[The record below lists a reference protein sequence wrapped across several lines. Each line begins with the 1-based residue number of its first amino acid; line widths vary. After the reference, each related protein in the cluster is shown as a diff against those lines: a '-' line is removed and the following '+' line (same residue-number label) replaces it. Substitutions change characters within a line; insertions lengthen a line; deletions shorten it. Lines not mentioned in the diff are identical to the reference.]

1 MESTLHIELFL
12 ALVLLVGAVT
22 SFALEKIKMEITA
35 ILLLGLILIGSFV
48 GMEHWPS
55 TKDISFVLSSDAPL
69 AIMAMFIVSSAL
81 SKQGIIERL
90 TNYLQKLT
98 QIGFHPFLLIL
109 LISVAFFSAFINN
122 TPVVVILLPVAIGLS
137 RTLGVASSKLLIPIS
152 YASIFGGCCTLIGT
166 STNILA
172 SGFMSSSSLYPSM
185 GPMRMFELAEI
196 GIPLMIVGTAF
207 LVLFGKKLL
216 PEREALS
223 KILSD
228 INRKEYLAEALI
240 MPNSSLVDQL
250 VTDSPIA
257 KTSGV
262 RVLDI
267 VRDSKSLA
275 MPLNEIKLCSG
286 DRLILSCRPQGLIDV
301 REVEGFKLFDQSDL
315 GIEQLNTSEAMM
327 VEAMIKPTSGLLSQS
342 LSEADFRGRFNLTV
356 VALHRKGK
364 NLRLRL
370 NQIKL
375 QTGDSLLLLGAKS
388 SIEKLRG
395 AHEMVLLDKSPI
407 PLNHKTSKTVLSL
420 GILLSII
427 AIATT
432 GILPLHVVALLG
444 AGFLILTNLIN
455 LREAIRSIEWNLLLL
470 IYSMLALGLVM
481 EKSGASSLLAEFIKH
496 VCMVGLSNNWQVIG
510 ALIIL
515 YIFTALLT
523 ELLSNNATIAIM
535 TPVALMVAYQF
546 GLSTHDA
553 RAFVLT
559 CCIASSASFMTPIG
573 YQTNTFVYTAG
584 GYRFRD
590 FTKFGLWPTLIYF
603 LGTITMVCFL
613 WKFSP

>member
-1 MESTLHIELFL
+1 METIVQIELVL
-12 ALVLLVGAVT
+12 ALILLFGAVT
-22 SFALEKIKMEITA
+22 SFAIEKIKMEITA
-35 ILLLGLILIGSFV
+35 IFLLSLILLGSVV

-55 TKDISFVLSSDAPL
+55 TKEISFVLSSDAPL

-81 SKQGIIERL
+81 SKQGIIEKL

-98 QIGFHPFLLIL
+98 EIGFHPFLLIL
-109 LISVAFFSAFINN
+109 LITVAFFSAFINN

-172 SGFMSSSSLYPSM
+172 SGFMSSSTLYPDM

-196 GIPLMIVGTAF
+196 GIPLMILGTSF
-207 LVLFGKKLL
+207 LVVFGKKLL

-228 INRKEYLAEALI
+228 IDRKEYLAEALI
-240 MPNSSLVDQL
+240 MPDSPLVDKS
-250 VTDSPIA
+250 VMYTKIA
-257 KTSGV
+257 KTKGV
-262 RVLDI
+262 RVLDV
-267 VRDSKSLA
+267 VRDGKSLSL
-275 MPLNEIKLCSG
+275 PLNEINLLSG

-315 GIEQLNTSEAMM
+315 GIEQLNTAEAMM
-327 VEAMIKPTSGLLSQS
+327 VEAMIKPTSELISKT
-342 LSEADFRGRFNLTV
+342 LSEADLRGRYNLTV

-375 QTGDSLLLLGAKS
+375 QTGDTLLLLGTKS
-388 SIEKLRG
+388 SIERLRG
-395 AHEMVLLDKSPI
+395 AHETVLLDKSPI
-407 PLNHKTSKTVLSL
+407 PLNHKTFKTVISL
-420 GILLSII
+420 GTLLSII

-432 GILPLHVVALLG
+432 GFLSLHIIALLG

-455 LREAIRSIEWNLLLL
+455 LREAVRSIEWSLLLL

-481 EKSGASSLLAEFIKH
+481 EKSGASGLLAELIKH
-496 VCMVGLSNNWQVIG
+496 LCVVGLGKEWQVIG

-515 YIFTALLT
+515 YLFTAVMT

-546 GLSTHDA
+546 GLSTDDA

-603 LGTITMVCFL
+603 IGTISMVCFL

>member
-1 MESTLHIELFL
+1 
-12 ALVLLVGAVT
+12 
-22 SFALEKIKMEITA
+22 
-35 ILLLGLILIGSFV
+35 
-48 GMEHWPS
+48 MEHWPS

-172 SGFMSSSSLYPSM
+172 SGFMSSSTLYPSM

-196 GIPLMIVGTAF
+196 GVPLMIVGTAF

-223 KILSD
+223 KILTD
-228 INRKEYLAEALI
+228 IDRKEYLAEALI
-240 MPNSSLVDQL
+240 MPNSPLLGKLVS
-250 VTDSPIA
+250 DSQIA
-257 KTSGV
+257 KTYGV

-275 MPLNEIKLCSG
+275 MPLNEIKFCSG
-286 DRLILSCRPQGLIDV
+286 RLILSCGPQGLLDV

-315 GIEQLNTSEAMM
+315 GIEQLNTTEAMM

-395 AHEMVLLDKSPI
+395 AHE
-407 PLNHKTSKTVLSL
+407 TVLWTSL
-420 GILLSII
+420 QY
-427 AIATT
+427 
-432 GILPLHVVALLG
+432 P
-444 AGFLILTNLIN
+444 
-455 LREAIRSIEWNLLLL
+455 
-470 IYSMLALGLVM
+470 
-481 EKSGASSLLAEFIKH
+481 
-496 VCMVGLSNNWQVIG
+496 
-510 ALIIL
+510 
-515 YIFTALLT
+515 
-523 ELLSNNATIAIM
+523 
-535 TPVALMVAYQF
+535 
-546 GLSTHDA
+546 
-553 RAFVLT
+553 
-559 CCIASSASFMTPIG
+559 
-573 YQTNTFVYTAG
+573 
-584 GYRFRD
+584 
-590 FTKFGLWPTLIYF
+590 
-603 LGTITMVCFL
+603 
-613 WKFSP
+613 

>member
-1 MESTLHIELFL
+1 
-12 ALVLLVGAVT
+12 
-22 SFALEKIKMEITA
+22 MEITA
-35 ILLLGLILIGSFV
+35 ILLLGSILLVSLV
-48 GMEHWPS
+48 GMEYWPS

-81 SKQGIIERL
+81 SKQGIIENL

-98 QIGFHPFLLIL
+98 QIGYHPFLLIL

-172 SGFMSSSSLYPSM
+172 SGFMSSSTLYPSM

-250 VTDSPIA
+250 VSDSQIA

-267 VRDSKSLA
+267 VRNSKSLA
-275 MPLNEIKLCSG
+275 MPLNEIKFCSG
-286 DRLILSCRPQGLIDV
+286 DRLILSCRPQGLLDV

-315 GIEQLNTSEAMM
+315 GIEQLNTTEAMM

-395 AHEMVLLDKSPI
+395 S
-407 PLNHKTSKTVLSL
+407 
-420 GILLSII
+420 
-427 AIATT
+427 
-432 GILPLHVVALLG
+432 
-444 AGFLILTNLIN
+444 
-455 LREAIRSIEWNLLLL
+455 
-470 IYSMLALGLVM
+470 
-481 EKSGASSLLAEFIKH
+481 
-496 VCMVGLSNNWQVIG
+496 
-510 ALIIL
+510 
-515 YIFTALLT
+515 
-523 ELLSNNATIAIM
+523 
-535 TPVALMVAYQF
+535 
-546 GLSTHDA
+546 
-553 RAFVLT
+553 
-559 CCIASSASFMTPIG
+559 
-573 YQTNTFVYTAG
+573 
-584 GYRFRD
+584 
-590 FTKFGLWPTLIYF
+590 
-603 LGTITMVCFL
+603 
-613 WKFSP
+613 